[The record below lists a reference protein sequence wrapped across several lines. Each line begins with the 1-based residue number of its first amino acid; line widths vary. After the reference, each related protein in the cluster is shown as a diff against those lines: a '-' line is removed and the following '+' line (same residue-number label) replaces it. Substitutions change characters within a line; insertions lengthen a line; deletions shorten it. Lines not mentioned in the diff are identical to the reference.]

1 MDQKQTPMTLALV
14 GAIAGGVTV
23 VAFLMLMV
31 MGGYAFSPAAF
42 LAILVG
48 LIVAIVLYVGFH
60 QAGPAPVVAPQAA
73 PAPKPVAAAAPAP
86 AAPAAAPAATPA
98 PPPAAAPAAVAEAAA
113 PAPAPDAEVAS
124 APAGE
129 AARPAGLAAPEGAAD
144 DLKQIKGVGPKLEK
158 MLNGMG
164 YWHFRQIAA
173 WTSAEIAWVDENL
186 EGFKGRVTRDDWVPQ
201 AKVLASGG
209 TTDFAA
215 KVKDGEV
222 Y

>member
-23 VAFLMLMV
+23 IAFLMLLV

-60 QAGPAPVVAPQAA
+60 SAG
-73 PAPKPVAAAAPAP
+73 AAPAP
-86 AAPAAAPAATPA
+86 APQAVPAPKPMAEAAAVPQAVMTAPAPAATPA
-98 PPPAAAPAAVAEAAA
+98 PALS
-113 PAPAPDAEVAS
+113 AEVAG
-124 APAGE
+124 AT
-129 AARPAGLAAPEGAAD
+129 RPAGLAAPEGAAD

-173 WTSAEIAWVDENL
+173 WTPAEVAWVDDNL
-186 EGFKGRVTRDDWVPQ
+186 EGFKGRVTRDEWVPQ
-201 AKVLASGG
+201 ARVLAGG
-209 TTDFAA
+209 GSTDFAD

>member
-60 QAGPAPVVAPQAA
+60 QASPAPAVAPHAA
-73 PAPKPVAAAAPAP
+73 PAPKPVAATAPAQAPAAPAP
-86 AAPAAAPAATPA
+86 APTPA
-98 PPPAAAPAAVAEAAA
+98 PTPAAAPAAVAEAS
-113 PAPAPDAEVAS
+113 PAPAAK
-124 APAGE
+124 

-201 AKVLASGG
+201 AKVLAAGG
-209 TTDFAA
+209 STDFAD

>member
-1 MDQKQTPMTLALV
+1 MDQKQTPMTLAMV

-42 LAILVG
+42 LAILIG
-48 LIVAIVLYVGFH
+48 LVVAIVLYVGFH
-60 QAGPAPVVAPQAA
+60 PASARPAGVQHAA
-73 PAPKPVAAAAPAP
+73 PAPKPAVKAAPAPATAAAPPAAAAPAP
-86 AAPAAAPAATPA
+86 TPAAAPAPTPAATPA
-98 PPPAAAPAAVAEAAA
+98 PAPVAA
-113 PAPAPDAEVAS
+113 PAPAPAEA
-124 APAGE
+124 
-129 AARPAGLAAPEGAAD
+129 AARPTGLSAPDGAAD
-144 DLKQIKGVGPKLEK
+144 DLKEIKGVGPKLEK

-201 AKVLASGG
+201 AKMLAGR
-209 TTDFAA
+209 DNPAR
-215 KVKDGEV
+215 
-222 Y
+222 

>member
-60 QAGPAPVVAPQAA
+60 QASPAPAVAPHAA
-73 PAPKPVAAAAPAP
+73 PAPKPVAATTPAQAPAAPASAPAAPAP
-86 AAPAAAPAATPA
+86 APT
-98 PPPAAAPAAVAEAAA
+98 PAAAPAAVAEAA
-113 PAPAPDAEVAS
+113 PAPAAK
-124 APAGE
+124 

-164 YWHFRQIAA
+164 YWHFRQIGA

-201 AKVLASGG
+201 AKVLAAGG
-209 TTDFAA
+209 STDFAD